1 MKNIIKPLQTLIN
14 TGIITVEPSVDALS
28 QFICKGVLVMNKKEL
43 VVAAAAA
50 AEMSQASVEKALKA
64 ITGAIV
70 AEVAKKGKVQM
81 IGFGTFEARE
91 RAARTGKNPQTG
103 KPIKI
108 AAATVP
114 AFKAGKAFKEAVN
127 VKPKKKAAKKAK
139 K

>member
-1 MKNIIKPLQTLIN
+1 
-14 TGIITVEPSVDALS
+14 
-28 QFICKGVLVMNKKEL
+28 MNKKEL

-50 AEMSQASVEKALKA
+50 AEMSQKDIEKALKA
-64 ITGAIV
+64 INEAIV
-70 AEVAKKGKVQM
+70 AEVTKKGKVQL

-103 KPIKI
+103 KEIKI

-114 AFKAGKAFKEAVN
+114 AFKAGKAFKDAVN
-127 VKPKKKAAKKAK
+127 VKPVKKAAKKKAK

>member
-1 MKNIIKPLQTLIN
+1 
-14 TGIITVEPSVDALS
+14 
-28 QFICKGVLVMNKKEL
+28 MNKKEL
-43 VVAAAAA
+43 VVAVAAKTG
-50 AEMSQASVEKALKA
+50 MTQASVEKALKA
-64 ITGAIV
+64 LVEVTV
-70 AEVAKKGKVQM
+70 AEVAKKGKVQL
-81 IGFGTFEARE
+81 IGFGTFEARA
-91 RAARTGKNPQTG
+91 RAARTGKNPQDG

>member
-1 MKNIIKPLQTLIN
+1 
-14 TGIITVEPSVDALS
+14 
-28 QFICKGVLVMNKKEL
+28 MNKHEL
-43 VVAAAAA
+43 VVAIAEK
-50 AEMSQASVEKALKA
+50 AEMSQASAEKALKGIIEA
-64 ITGAIV
+64 TV
-70 AEVAKKGKVQM
+70 AEVAKKGKVQL

-127 VKPKKKAAKKAK
+127 VKPAKNAAKKAK

>member
-1 MKNIIKPLQTLIN
+1 
-14 TGIITVEPSVDALS
+14 
-28 QFICKGVLVMNKKEL
+28 MNKKEL
-43 VVAAAAA
+43 VVAVAAK
-50 AEMSQASVEKALKA
+50 AEITQASVEKALKA
-64 ITGAIV
+64 LVEVTV
-70 AEVAKKGKVQM
+70 AEVAKKGKVQL

-114 AFKAGKAFKEAVN
+114 AFKAGKLFKDAVN
-127 VKPKKKAAKKAK
+127 AKPKKKTSKKAK

>member
-1 MKNIIKPLQTLIN
+1 
-14 TGIITVEPSVDALS
+14 
-28 QFICKGVLVMNKKEL
+28 MNKGEL
-43 VVAAAAA
+43 IAALAAKTEMTKKDSEA
-50 AEMSQASVEKALKA
+50 ALNAVLDV
-64 ITGAIV
+64 I
-70 AEVAKKGKVQM
+70 AESMAKGEKVQL

-91 RAARTGKNPQTG
+91 RAARTGKNPQNG

-127 VKPKKKAAKKAK
+127 AKPAKKKAAKKGK